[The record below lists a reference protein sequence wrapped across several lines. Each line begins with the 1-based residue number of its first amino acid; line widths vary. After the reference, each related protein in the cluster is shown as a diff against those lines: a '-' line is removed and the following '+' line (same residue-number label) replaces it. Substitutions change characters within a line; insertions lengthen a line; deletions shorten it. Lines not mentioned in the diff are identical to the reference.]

1 MHVVYANS
9 VQVERDNPYGR
20 GKRRAAEVLAAL
32 PGTLADVVLPNLFGE
47 HGRPA
52 YNSFV
57 ATFAHEVAA
66 DRDPVASSRTPR
78 SRCCTPRTPPRP

>member
-9 VQVERDNPYGR
+9 VQADLDNAYGR
-20 GKRRAAEVLAAL
+20 GKRRAAELTRRSCR
-32 PGTLADVVLPNLFGE
+32 GTLADVLLPNLFGE

-57 ATFAHEVAA
+57 ATFAT
-66 DRDPVASSRTPR
+66 RSRTAG
-78 SRCCTPRTPPRP
+78 SRR